1 MVTATAMGTAICD
14 VSHIPWNLYRLIY
27 LRKKG
32 HPEMNPIKPYSTR
45 LIKLSS
51 VALVALS
58 LAAWI
63 AFGAVSEHA
72 SGFAQPAPT
81 PVPATDDY
89 VGTETCAACH
99 EAQLKIFEGTKHGKL
114 HSVEAWKGK
123 VVGCESCHGP
133 GQAHVEG
140 SGDVTKIISFKKR
153 DAKATA
159 ETCLGCHAGKETHN
173 NFRRGEHW
181 RNDVGCTQCHTAHG
195 PPPGNFRTGSTVFP
209 GNVSAQNPGQATAK
223 MLTSNEPQLCMS
235 CHNETKSQ
243 FSKPF
248 HHKVLEGT
256 MRCSDCHN
264 PHGGFEQKQTKLAVG
279 ADASCIRCHA
289 NKQGP
294 FVFEHGPL
302 KLEGCT
308 TCHTPHGSANP
319 KMLKRPQVRQLCFEC
334 HTGIS
339 EELSP
344 QVPSRHNQA
353 QMREQQCTVCH
364 SAIHGSNSSRLFFR

>member
-1 MVTATAMGTAICD
+1 MA
-14 VSHIPWNLYRLIY
+14 
-27 LRKKG
+27 
-32 HPEMNPIKPYSTR
+32 STKN
-45 LIKLSS
+45 IKLTLLG
-51 VALVALS
+51 VFFVLFAVWLVSGTLPNAGS
-58 LAAWI
+58 AGASDGAEMPGIVLAT
-63 AFGAVSEHA
+63 G
-72 SGFAQPAPT
+72 Q
-81 PVPATDDY
+81 DDY
-89 VGTETCAACH
+89 VGSETCRACH
-99 EAQLKIFEGTKHGKL
+99 EPQFDKVANTKHGKL
-114 HSVEAWKGK
+114 GTLASWKGK

-133 GQAHVEG
+133 GKDHVEG
-140 SGDVTKIISFKKR
+140 GGDKSKIKIL
-153 DAKATA
+153 AKMNSKAVS
-159 ETCLGCHAGKETHN
+159 ETCLACHAGKESHN

-181 RNDVGCTQCHTAHG
+181 RNNVGCTDCHSAHG
-195 PPPGNFRTGSTVFP
+195 SEPGNQLAGSVAFV
-209 GNVSAQNPGQATAK
+209 GDVSKQRPNQATDV
-223 MLTSNEPQLCMS
+223 MLRSSEPQLCIS

-256 MRCSDCHN
+256 MKCSDCHN
-264 PHGGFEQKQTKLAVG
+264 PHGGFETKQTKLAVG
-279 ADASCIRCHA
+279 TDAACIKCHA

-308 TCHTPHGSANP
+308 ACHTPHGSSNP
-319 KMLKRPQVRQLCFEC
+319 KLLKRAQVRQLCFEC
-334 HTGIS
+334 HTGIT

>member
-1 MVTATAMGTAICD
+1 MK
-14 VSHIPWNLYRLIY
+14 SSN
-27 LRKKG
+27 K
-32 HPEMNPIKPYSTR
+32 N
-45 LIKLSS
+45 IKLS
-51 VALVALS
+51 L
-58 LAAWI
+58 LAAVLFSLTVWL
-63 AFGAVSEHA
+63 AFGAVSERA
-72 SGFAQPAPT
+72 NGAGNLIGETPAI
-81 PVPATDDY
+81 ADDY

-99 EAQLKIFEGTKHGKL
+99 EVQFKSFDGTKHGKL
-114 HSVEAWKGK
+114 HTISSWKGK

-133 GQAHVEG
+133 GKAHVEG
-140 SGDVTKIISFKKR
+140 NGDKTKIISFKGR
-153 DAKATA
+153 DAKATS
-159 ETCLGCHAGKETHN
+159 ETCLACHAGKETHN

-181 RNDVGCTQCHTAHG
+181 RNNIGCTECHSAHG
-195 PPPGNFRTGSTVFP
+195 PAPDNFRTGSMTAV
-209 GNVSAQNPGQATAK
+209 GDVAAQHPGQATAK
-223 MLTSNEPQLCMS
+223 MLTSNEPQLCIS
-235 CHNETKSQ
+235 CHNEVKAQ

-256 MRCSDCHN
+256 MKCSDCHN

-279 ADASCIRCHA
+279 ADAACIKCHT

-308 TCHTPHGSANP
+308 ACHTPHGSSNP

-339 EELSP
+339 DELSP